1 MIRLQVRAASERETI
16 RFGEWL
22 GRALAA
28 PAWIGLTG
36 PMGAGKT
43 RLAQGIARGLGYAGR
58 VRSPSYVLEH
68 RYRGRRL
75 ILHLDLY
82 RLDEAG
88 DDLQADWEEAG
99 DAVVLVEWAERTRP
113 PAGAVGVALTPCGEE
128 SRWIDL
134 SWPPEH
140 PAMRDLSFGAAG
152 AVPVAGETGA

>member
-1 MIRLQVRAASERETI
+1 MIRLQMLAASERQTVG
-16 RFGEWL
+16 FGEWL

-28 PAWIGLTG
+28 PAWIGLIG

-82 RLDEAG
+82 RLEEAG
-88 DDLQADWEEAG
+88 DDLQGEWEGAG
-99 DAVVLVEWAERTRP
+99 DGVVLVEWAERGR
-113 PAGAVGVALTPCGEE
+113 
-128 SRWIDL
+128 
-134 SWPPEH
+134 
-140 PAMRDLSFGAAG
+140 
-152 AVPVAGETGA
+152 